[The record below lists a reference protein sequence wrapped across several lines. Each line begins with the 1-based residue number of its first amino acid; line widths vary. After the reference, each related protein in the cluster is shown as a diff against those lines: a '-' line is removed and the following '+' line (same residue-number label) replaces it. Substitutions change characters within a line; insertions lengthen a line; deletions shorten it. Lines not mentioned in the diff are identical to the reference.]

1 MNEEASHKS
10 HAMRWTA
17 GVLTALLLY
26 VLSYGPVWGLIYQG
40 TIPEPVP
47 KWLIDFY
54 QPVRWLRDNTPLKKP
69 LTHYLQWWKD
79 ILKKPWPEASRT
91 SGGGGVCGQDE
102 TRHGLT

>member
-1 MNEEASHKS
+1 
-10 HAMRWTA
+10 MRWTA

-54 QPVRWLRDNTPLKKP
+54 QPVLWLRNNTPLKDSLDLYTSWWVRILAKP
-69 LTHYLQWWKD
+69 
-79 ILKKPWPEASRT
+79 
-91 SGGGGVCGQDE
+91 
-102 TRHGLT
+102 